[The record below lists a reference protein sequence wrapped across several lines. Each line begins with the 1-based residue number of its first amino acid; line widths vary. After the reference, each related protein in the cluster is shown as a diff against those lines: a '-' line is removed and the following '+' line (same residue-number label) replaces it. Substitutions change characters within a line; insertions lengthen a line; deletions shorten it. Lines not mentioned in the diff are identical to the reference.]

1 MPILEKQ
8 SGSAFYKKGPLF
20 QKTEEEAQA
29 QAQSQ
34 AQSNASENLKT
45 SERIFGEPTTT
56 TERITTSGGRKGTKT
71 TVTTPYTQESTGRG
85 SAKFNQAYREAKA
98 AGKTSFPYGDKTI
111 KVEAKRPASK
121 SGKDSRSTIVYDKEK
136 TLTLK
141 PNPIKPFSAEPTANF
156 QIDKTPQTPKEP
168 KLEKIEGT
176 TSTSF
181 SVKNPNSG
189 RVYKSSG
196 SGGCSCPRR

>member
-29 QAQSQ
+29 KAESQ

-56 TERITTSGGRKGTKT
+56 TERITGPSGRKGTRT
-71 TVTTPYTQESTGRG
+71 TVTTPYTQNSEGKG
-85 SAKFNQAYREAKA
+85 SAEFNQAYREAKA

-111 KVEAKRPASK
+111 KVEAKKPASK
-121 SGKDSRSTIVYDKEK
+121 SGSTSRSTIVYDKEK

-156 QIDKTPQTPKEP
+156 DINTKPKNPTGP
-168 KLEKIEGT
+168 KLEPIEGT
-176 TSTSF
+176 TSRK
-181 SVKNPNSG
+181 VKIKKPKQ
-189 RVYKSSG
+189 RVKLKRAGSG
-196 SGGCSCPRR
+196 SCSCS

>member
-29 QAQSQ
+29 QAESQ
-34 AQSNASENLKT
+34 AQSNASENLKN
-45 SERIFGEPTTT
+45 SERVFGESTTT
-56 TERITTSGGRKGTKT
+56 TERFKDERGRTGTKT
-71 TVTTPYTQESTGRG
+71 TVTTPYTKSSEGKG
-85 SAKFNQAYREAKA
+85 SAKFNAAYRAAKA
-98 AGKTSFPYGDKTI
+98 SGKTSFPYGDKTI
-111 KVEAKRPASK
+111 KVEAKEPAST

-156 QIDKTPQTPKEP
+156 QIDKTPQTPKGP
-168 KLEKIEGT
+168 KLEPIEGT
-176 TSTSF
+176 SSTK
-181 SVKNPNSG
+181 VKVNKPKP
-189 RVYKSSG
+189 RVNYKKAG
-196 SGGCSCPRR
+196 SGGCSCS

>member
-20 QKTEEEAQA
+20 QRTEEEAQQQA
-29 QAQSQ
+29 QQQAQS
-34 AQSNASENLKT
+34 SASENLKT

-71 TVTTPYTQESTGRG
+71 TVTTPYTQSSEGKG
-85 SAKFNQAYREAKA
+85 SSEFNAAYRAAKA
-98 AGKTSFPYGDKTI
+98 AGETSFPYGDKTI
-111 KVEAKRPASK
+111 KVEAKKPASK

-141 PNPIKPFSAEPTANF
+141 PNPIKPFSPEPTANVKIERR
-156 QIDKTPQTPKEP
+156 QRPEPGP
-168 KLEKIEGT
+168 KLEKIKGT
-176 TSTSF
+176 SSKKMKVGKPEAGTYNT
-181 SVKNPNSG
+181 
-189 RVYKSSG
+189 SSG
-196 SGGCSCPRR
+196 SGDCTCS

>member
-45 SERIFGEPTTT
+45 SEKIYGEPTTT
-56 TERITTSGGRKGTKT
+56 TERITTSQGRKGTKT
-71 TVTTPYTQESTGRG
+71 TVTTPYTQESQGRG
-85 SAKFNQAYREAKA
+85 SAEFNQAYREAKA
-98 AGKTSFPYGDKTI
+98 AGATSFSYGGKTI
-111 KVEAKRPASK
+111 KVEARKPAST
-121 SGKDSRSTIVYDKEK
+121 SGKESRSTIVYDKEK
-136 TLTLK
+136 ALTLK

-156 QIDKTPQTPKEP
+156 NININPTKPTGS
-168 KLEKIEGT
+168 KLDPIEGT
-176 TSTSF
+176 SSTTLK
-181 SVKNPNSG
+181 VKKPKP
-189 RVYKSSG
+189 RVKYKSAG
-196 SGGCSCPRR
+196 SGNCSCS

>member
-29 QAQSQ
+29 QAESQ
-34 AQSNASENLKT
+34 AQSNASENLKN
-45 SERIFGEPTTT
+45 SKKVFGEPTTT
-56 TERITTSGGRKGTKT
+56 TERITTSSGRKGTKT
-71 TVTTPYTQESTGRG
+71 TVTTPYTQSSQGRG
-85 SAKFNQAYREAKA
+85 SSEFNAAYRA
-98 AGKTSFPYGDKTI
+98 ARVAGETSFPYGDKTI
-111 KVEAKRPASK
+111 KVEAKKPAST
-121 SGKDSRSTIVYDKEK
+121 SGKDSRSTIVYDKEE

-156 QIDKTPQTPKEP
+156 DIPKNIPEQGS

-176 TSTSF
+176 SSKK
-181 SVKNPNSG
+181 VKIKKPKQ
-189 RVYKSSG
+189 RVKLKQAG
-196 SGGCSCPRR
+196 SGNCSCS

>member
-20 QKTEEEAQA
+20 QRTEEEARTKA
-29 QAQSQ
+29 ESQ

-56 TERITTSGGRKGTKT
+56 TERFKDERGRTGTKT

-85 SAKFNQAYREAKA
+85 SAEFNQAYREAKA

-111 KVEAKRPASK
+111 KVEAKKPAST
-121 SGKDSRSTIVYDKEK
+121 SGKDSKSTIVYDKEK

-141 PNPIKPFSAEPTANF
+141 PNPIKPFSAEPTAKVK
-156 QIDKTPQTPKEP
+156 IDTKQRPEP
-168 KLEKIEGT
+168 GPELTKIEGT
-176 TSTSF
+176 KSKK
-181 SVKNPNSG
+181 VQIKKPKP
-189 RVYKSSG
+189 RVNYKKAG
-196 SGGCSCPRR
+196 SGGCSCS

>member
-20 QKTEEEAQA
+20 QRTEEEAQA

-45 SERIFGEPTTT
+45 SEKIYGNPTTT

-71 TVTTPYTQESTGRG
+71 TVTTPYTRESEGKG
-85 SAKFNQAYREAKA
+85 SAKFNQAYREAEA

-111 KVEAKRPASK
+111 KIEAKKPAST
-121 SGKDSRSTIVYDKEK
+121 SGKETRSSIVYDKEK
-136 TLTLK
+136 SLTLK
-141 PNPIKPFSAEPTANF
+141 PNPIKPFSAEPTANVN
-156 QIDKTPQTPKEP
+156 IPKNTPQRTPE
-168 KLEKIEGT
+168 LTKIEGT
-176 TSTSF
+176 KSKK
-181 SVKNPNSG
+181 VQIKKPKQ
-189 RVYKSSG
+189 RVNYKSAG
-196 SGGCSCPRR
+196 SGNCSCS